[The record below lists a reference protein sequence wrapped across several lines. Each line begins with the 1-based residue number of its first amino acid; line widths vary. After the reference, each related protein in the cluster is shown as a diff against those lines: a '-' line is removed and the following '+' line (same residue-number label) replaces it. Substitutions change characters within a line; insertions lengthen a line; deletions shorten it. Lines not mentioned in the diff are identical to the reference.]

1 MFHYRESLQLQ
12 MYKYILFLSFL
23 MIRRISSDLPVI
35 DFLNSNWLNDKY
47 SDFYFFLPN
56 TIHWS
61 KLNLSQEM
69 EQLTIIRNRNS
80 ANTFSLSNNL
90 QRCKYILYFPASTQS
105 QSQFLQESPDPVNYQ
120 EGSLPNCLKGKIV
133 WVSSMEKACFPGGAC
148 NKKPFY
154 AQCVKAYNLLLV
166 TIFYLYHLKIKFPPL
181 ASLLGTP
188 SIYFQKF

>member
-1 MFHYRESLQLQ
+1 
-12 MYKYILFLSFL
+12 
-23 MIRRISSDLPVI
+23 MINTVI
-35 DFLNSNWLNDKY
+35 
-47 SDFYFFLPN
+47 FYFFLPN

-166 TIFYLYHLKIKFPPL
+166 TIFYLSLQNKISTSCFSSWYPLHLFSKVLTLKLYI
-181 ASLLGTP
+181 
-188 SIYFQKF
+188 